1 MKWAL
6 SGMLMVS
13 LFGVAGWAQ
22 CPLSQ
27 NITPQPVSVP
37 LELLAS
43 ETANRYEN
51 FAGEVNGLVIRQQ
64 TTVAGTG
71 EVLDE
76 TLWVQGDRYRL
87 ERTDAA
93 GRTLTY
99 LYDGEVRWIITPGG
113 QRAETSALE
122 TPQPYL
128 DWSRWIAPTF
138 EVMGL
143 GQYRGRSAFML
154 SNSQVN
160 ADQFTEVWVDA
171 ERLIPLVVRQDVALD
186 RVVTVFADHRLL
198 EGTRFGYIPWTREL
212 YVNGELLE
220 TTVVQHVEFNVSLD
234 SALFEVKS

>member
-1 MKWAL
+1 MKSIL
-6 SGMLMVS
+6 SAVL
-13 LFGVAGWAQ
+13 LAPLLGVTAWAQ
-22 CPLSQ
+22 CPLAQ

-37 LELLAS
+37 LELLQS
-43 ETANRYEN
+43 ETAGRYAS
-51 FAGEVNGLVIRQQ
+51 FAGEVNSLVIRQQ

-71 EVLDE
+71 ERLDE
-76 TLWVQGDRYRL
+76 TLWVRGNRYRL

-113 QRAETSALE
+113 QRAKTSGLE

-128 DWSRWIAPTF
+128 DWSRWIAPSF

-143 GQYRGRSAFML
+143 GEYRGRSAFML
-154 SNSQVN
+154 KNPQVG

-171 ERLIPLVVRQDVALD
+171 ERLIPLVVRQDTALD

-198 EGTRFGYIPWTREL
+198 EGTRFGYIPWMREL
-212 YVNGELLE
+212 YTNGELLE
-220 TTVVQHVEFNVSLD
+220 TTVVQDIQFNVPLEP
-234 SALFEVKS
+234 ALFEVEP